1 MATMIE
7 AGAAALPDAA
17 ANGRAR
23 TTALAAFVAPQPVVE
38 WVEYKSTGRLLI
50 IGPADEAWPLAKVL
64 TAKLDCTVLATR
76 RPAEPQEAAPP
87 VRTAYGTV
95 HRLTGYL
102 GSFALEV
109 ETGADAVATGESVFG
124 AGYSGCDLVLDLQA
138 EPVIKSEVPPLGYHH
153 APDPAARERMLRELP
168 DMVGEFEKPRFI
180 DYNASICAHG
190 ERGLE
195 GCHACIDVCP
205 AEAPVSVGE
214 RIEVN
219 YNLCQGCGSCTVA
232 CPTGAITYATP
243 PVGDLLGALRR
254 MLVTYRAAGGTTP
267 VIALH
272 GDGYDAAVLE
282 GLPGHVLPV
291 RVEDIGSIG
300 LEAFMTLFAYGA
312 CQVRLLVAAGTAPT
326 LLDTSRGQIAIASVI
341 LAGLGDADADRRI
354 VLVTTPDAAGA
365 ADVPHALPGAPAT
378 FAVLGN
384 KREIFRMALAHLHQH
399 ASAAVAQ
406 LPLPASAPFG
416 AITVNNDACTLCM
429 ACVSVCPA
437 SAVQG
442 GGAEPKLWFRED
454 SCVQCGLCEKACP
467 EDAIKLVPQ
476 LDFAAHLQPERRLL
490 HQEIMQVCLGCGKP
504 FTTHKM
510 VVRMQQKLQNHWMF
524 KDPEARKILL
534 MCDACRIKAAFA
546 DDSPVHPHPN

>member
-1 MATMIE
+1 MATIE
-7 AGAAALPDAA
+7 AGIVTSPDAA
-17 ANGRAR
+17 SNTRAQAA
-23 TTALAAFVAPQPVVE
+23 ALAAFVAPQPVVE

-50 IGPADEAWPLAKVL
+50 IGPADEAWPLSKAL
-64 TAKLDCTVLATR
+64 ATKLDCTVLATR
-76 RPAEPQEAAPP
+76 RPAEPPESAPP

-109 ETGADAVATGESVFG
+109 KTEAGSFAAGESLFG
-124 AGYSGCDLVLDLQA
+124 AGYVGCDLVLDLQA
-138 EPVIKSEVPPLGYHH
+138 EPTIKSEVPPLGYHH
-153 APDPAARERMLRELP
+153 APDSAARERMLRELP

-254 MLVTYRAAGGTTP
+254 MLVAYRAAGGTTP
-267 VIALH
+267 VVALH
-272 GDGYDAAVLE
+272 GDGYSAAVLQ
-282 GLPGHVLPV
+282 GLPAHVLPV

-300 LEAFMTLFAYGA
+300 LEAFMTLLAYGA
-312 CQVRLLVAAGTAPT
+312 SQVRLLVADGTPPT
-326 LLDTSRGQIAIASVI
+326 LLETSRGQIGIASVI
-341 LAGLGDADADRRI
+341 LAGLGDTDADRRI
-354 VLVTTPDAAGA
+354 LLVTTPAAA
-365 ADVPHALPGAPAT
+365 CAVEAPRVLPDEPAT
-378 FAVLGN
+378 FAVLGS
-384 KREIFRMALAHLHQH
+384 KREIFRMALAHLHQQ
-399 ASAAVAQ
+399 ASAAVAPV
-406 LPLPASAPFG
+406 PLPASAPFG

-467 EDAIKLVPQ
+467 EDAIQLVPQ

-510 VVRMQQKLQNHWMF
+510 IVRMQEKLQNHWMF
-524 KDPEARKILL
+524 KDPETRKILL
-534 MCDACRIKAAFA
+534 MCDECRIKAAFA
-546 DDSPVHPHPN
+546 DDSPIHPHPH